1 MRRAALIALASAGVG
16 PVSVALLPACAP
28 VEPAAGPNAPSAS
41 LPAEVPTPSDS
52 AEPLPPPGFGSLR
65 QDEISLDI
73 VDGELNVKITPLAEA
88 ITRLAA
94 PDTYERLHALAV
106 SRAPTAMSLTEA
118 VDAEM
123 FLVSF
128 FSREPN
134 VEYRPE
140 ELQLSHRG
148 RLQRPA
154 GILPL
159 TTGWGRQLLQ
169 PQETQSAI
177 YVFEPPFDYQL
188 PLTVR
193 YGTLQ
198 SDDWHRV
205 VLERIEEERTRVL
218 SRAGT
223 ASRPHHQR

>member
-1 MRRAALIALASAGVG
+1 MRRPVWLVTALA
-16 PVSVALLPACAP
+16 ACAP
-28 VEPAAGPNAPSAS
+28 VQAPPDSGPDPSIPG
-41 LPAEVPTPSDS
+41 LPASVPTPSDT
-52 AEPLPPPGFGSLR
+52 AETLPPPGFGSLR
-65 QDEISLDI
+65 QDEISLEI
-73 VDGELNVKITPLAEA
+73 ADGPLNVKITPLAEE

-94 PDTYERLHALAV
+94 PDTYERLHALAM
-106 SRAPTAMSLTEA
+106 SRASEGIKLTESG
-118 VDAEM
+118 DAEL

-140 ELQLSHRG
+140 ELQLAHRG

-177 YVFEPPFDYQL
+177 YVFEPPFDYEL
-188 PLTVR
+188 PMTVR
-193 YGTLQ
+193 YGILQ
-198 SDDWHRV
+198 SEDWHRV
-205 VLERIEEERTRVL
+205 VLERIEEERNRVR
-218 SRAGT
+218 SRAGGIGS
-223 ASRPHHQR
+223 SRGHR